1 MIEIFNQ
8 DCMEFLETLEN
19 GSVDLILTDPPYNI
33 SGNKKLYR
41 DYRNGEPRP
50 ISFDFGEWD
59 YNFDPI
65 PFLELAKIKLNE
77 YGSMI
82 IWTSEQ
88 LFPIYRQWFA
98 ENMYPKQ
105 LLIWVKQNPIPQFR
119 LVGYRQATELAFWAS
134 NGKISKDN
142 PNFIFQTQQ
151 EMTNVFF
158 EPIVQGKERTDHPT
172 QKPLSIFNQLVR
184 THCKQG
190 GLVVDPFLGSGT
202 TAVACAITDRNFK
215 GCELDKKY
223 FEIAKQRVHLVEREN
238 QFRLF

>member
-19 GSVDLILTDPPYNI
+19 ESVDLILTDPPYNI
-33 SGNKKLYR
+33 SGNNKLYR
-41 DYRNGEPRP
+41 DYRSGEHRD

-59 YNFDPI
+59 YNFNPI
-65 PFLELAKIKLNE
+65 PFLELAKTKLNK
-77 YGSMI
+77 YGSI
-82 IWTSEQ
+82 IVWTSEQ

-105 LLIWVKQNPIPQFR
+105 MFIWVKQNPIPQFR
-119 LVGYRQATELAFWAS
+119 LIGYRQATEIAYWAS
-134 NGKISKDN
+134 NGKITKDN
-142 PNFIFQTQQ
+142 PNFIFQTQK

-158 EPIVQGKERTDHPT
+158 EPIVAGKERTEHPT
-172 QKPLSIFNQLVR
+172 QKPLSIFTQLVR
-184 THCKQG
+184 THCREG

-202 TAVACAITDRNFK
+202 TAVACAMTDRNFK

-223 FEIAKQRVHLVEREN
+223 FDIAQQRVDLVKTEN
-238 QFRLF
+238 SMRLF